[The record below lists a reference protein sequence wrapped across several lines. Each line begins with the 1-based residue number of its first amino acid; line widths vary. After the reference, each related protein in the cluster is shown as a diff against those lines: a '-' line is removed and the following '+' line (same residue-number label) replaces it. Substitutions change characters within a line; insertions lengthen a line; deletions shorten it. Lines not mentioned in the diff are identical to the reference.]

1 MIILVHD
8 NQNVGKL
15 YFKETAATIDYQAN
29 NTISRVLLEVAGAHP
44 EELIIWV
51 HHDYETLL
59 NSETYTS
66 IFHHK
71 RIMASFS
78 VSHNYNIAKQIGY
91 VEHKP
96 YANVNPKVAFP
107 TWLMSS
113 DVGGCYAVVLNTV
126 KNHNLKTTNFE
137 LFLSSLAKRAMPK
150 GLFCY
155 SEPTLF
161 KATDKIEA
169 NKAVK
174 EKKET
179 RYELFK
185 FVKQHYKLSWSL
197 NLLVCFICFENKWPL
212 LSFFRSL
219 FVKTTQSVTNLT
231 TIDITSNEQL
241 PNNKTLDVII
251 PTLGRADCLYDVL
264 KDLAAQSIKPKNVII
279 VEQNPDVKA
288 ETELQYIKTD
298 TWPFSIKHHFT
309 HQTGACNA
317 RNIAI
322 DLVESDW
329 VFFADDDIRFNN
341 HLIENVFSTLDTYGS
356 NALNLLC
363 LQPNDKQSYFLT
375 IQTDIFGSGTS
386 IVNAALLKHIKFDM
400 AFEFGF
406 GEDADFGMQIR
417 NQGTDVIF
425 TPNIR
430 IDHLKAPI
438 GGFRTKIKK
447 DWEDEAIQP
456 KPSPTVMLFL
466 KKHFNT
472 FQRNGYKYVLFVKH
486 YKNQKKK
493 HPWAYIKNMKKQWD
507 TSVKWADNLQLKH
520 ETK

>member
-8 NQNVGKL
+8 NHTVVKL
-15 YFKETAATIDYQAN
+15 YSKDTAATIDYQAN
-29 NTISRVLLEVAGAHP
+29 NTINRVLLDVASAFP
-44 EELIIWV
+44 DELIIWV
-51 HHDYETLL
+51 HHDYEALL
-59 NSETYTS
+59 NSDAYKS

-71 RIMASFS
+71 LIMASFS

-96 YANVNPKVAFP
+96 YTNVNHKVSFP

-113 DVGGCYAVVLNTV
+113 DVGGCHATVINTI
-126 KNHNLKTTNFE
+126 KNHNLKTSHFE
-137 LFLSSLAKRAMPK
+137 LFLSSLSKRAMSK

-155 SEPTLF
+155 SEPALF
-161 KATDKIEA
+161 KETNTKEV
-169 NKAVK
+169 KAK
-174 EKKET
+174 DASK
-179 RYELFK
+179 YELFK

-197 NLLVCFICFENKWPL
+197 NLLACFICFENKWPL

-219 FVKTTQSVTNLT
+219 FIKTVPAVADLT
-231 TIDITSNEQL
+231 TIDIASNTEL
-241 PNNKTLDVII
+241 PIHRNLDVII
-251 PTLGRADCLYDVL
+251 PTLGRAACLYDVL
-264 KDLAAQSIKPKNVII
+264 KDLADQTIQPKHVII
-279 VEQNPDVKA
+279 VEQNPDTTAK
-288 ETELQYIKTD
+288 TELQYIKEED
-298 TWPFSIKHHFT
+298 WPFNIKHHFT

-341 HLIENVFSTLDTYGS
+341 DLVENVFKTLDKYGH

-375 IQTDIFGSGTS
+375 TQTDIFGSGTS
-386 IVNAALLKHIKFDM
+386 IVNSSLLKHIKFDM
-400 AFEFGF
+400 AYEFGF

-425 TPNIR
+425 IPNIK
-430 IDHLKAPI
+430 INHLKAPI

-456 KPSPTVMLFL
+456 KPSPTVMLYL

-472 FQRNGYKYVLFVKH
+472 FQRNGYKYVLFVK
-486 YKNQKKK
+486 YYRSQNKKN
-493 HPWAYIKNMKKQWD
+493 PWAYIKQMKTQWNA
-507 TSVKWADNLQLKH
+507 SVAWAENLQLKH
-520 ETK
+520 ESK

>member
-8 NQNVGKL
+8 NHTIVKL
-15 YFKETAATIDYQAN
+15 YSKETATTIDYHTN
-29 NTISRVLLEVAGAHP
+29 NTISRVLLDVASAYP
-44 EELIIWV
+44 KELIIWV
-51 HHDYETLL
+51 HHEYEALL
-59 NSETYTS
+59 NSEAYIN

-78 VSHNYNIAKQIGY
+78 VNQNYKVAQQIGY

-96 YANVNPKVAFP
+96 YTNVNSKVSFP

-113 DVGGCYAVVLNTV
+113 DVGGCYATILNTI
-126 KNHNLKTTNFE
+126 KNHNLKTSNFE
-137 LFLSSLAKRAMPK
+137 LFLTSLAKRAMPK

-155 SEPTLF
+155 SEPALIKT
-161 KATDKIEA
+161 I
-169 NKAVK
+169 NKVEVK
-174 EKKET
+174 GKT
-179 RYELFK
+179 ASRYELFK

-197 NLLVCFICFENKWPL
+197 NLLACFICFENKWPL

-219 FVKTTQSVTNLT
+219 FVKTVQSVTDLT
-231 TIDITSNEQL
+231 QIQIASNTQL
-241 PNNKTLDVII
+241 PIHRNLDVII
-251 PTLGRADCLYDVL
+251 PTLGRAACLYDVL
-264 KDLAAQSIKPKNVII
+264 KDLAEQSIKPKHVII
-279 VEQNPDVKA
+279 VEQNPDITTK
-288 ETELQYIKTD
+288 TELQYIKTED
-298 TWPFSIKHHFT
+298 WPFNIKHHFT

-329 VFFADDDIRFNN
+329 VFFADDDIRFNSN
-341 HLIENVFSTLDTYGS
+341 LIENVFNTLDKYGN

-386 IVNAALLKHIKFDM
+386 IVNAALLKNIKFDM
-400 AFEFGF
+400 AYEFGF

-417 NQGTDVIF
+417 HQGTDVIF
-425 TPNIR
+425 TPDIKIN
-430 IDHLKAPI
+430 HLKAPI

-447 DWEDEAIQP
+447 DWEDEVIQP

-466 KKHFNT
+466 KKHFNS
-472 FQRNGYKYVLFVKH
+472 FQRNGYKYVLFIKH

-493 HPWAYIKNMKKQWD
+493 NPWAYIKDMKTQWD
-507 TSVKWADNLQLKH
+507 ASVKWANNIQLKH